1 MYVEIVHTLG
11 GQILMTCALGVPKS
25 SFKAFLAQD
34 AYLDDFRELP
44 TSILR
49 ILDAHFA
56 QVERGLATKIDS
68 PAPTLKPR
76 LILGRGDSGL
86 LLRLLRCKRFPIYCR
101 KSNIAAMIDMPRHGV
116 TRRVH
121 RSCLVDRR
129 SPVKQ
134 SAQTKK
140 SNAGS
145 PKEAPAKAIHD
156 PADGGRRLS
165 MRCGLNHMSHQL
177 V

>member
-1 MYVEIVHTLG
+1 MI
-11 GQILMTCALGVPKS
+11 CALGVPKS

-68 PAPTLKPR
+68 LAPTLKPK

-101 KSNIAAMIDMPRHGV
+101 KSNIAAMIDMPRHGM

-121 RSCLVDRR
+121 RACLVDRR

-134 SAQTKK
+134 SAQTKEK
-140 SNAGS
+140 QRGLTQGS
-145 PKEAPAKAIHD
+145 PGKSYPRS
-156 PADGGRRLS
+156 G
-165 MRCGLNHMSHQL
+165 
-177 V
+177 